1 MPMNNLIQTPVHR
14 LPKTWRKWFFTGVC
28 GLAALQLAGCTVGP
42 DYRPSEA
49 PVVTS
54 FTRELINVLHTQA
67 PPEIAPN
74 WWTAYGSP
82 RINVLVAEALRRNPN
97 VEAGMASLRVAQ
109 ELVNAQKG
117 LFYPTVQA
125 GYSGSRQN
133 SGNVLSSPLLTSES
147 TLFNLHTAQL
157 NIGFVP
163 DVFGG
168 NRRAVESLQASA
180 ASQRFQLEALKTTLA
195 SNVVAAAIQEHVLA
209 EQIEIAQSA
218 IQLAAEQLQQLKG
231 LSAGG
236 YSSGLDLAQ
245 QQVSFAQTAALLPP
259 LQKQIE
265 QTRNLLAALC
275 GYFPEQQLPGGAPD
289 AILTPAQ
296 LPAIVPSSLVAR
308 RPDVQAAEEQL
319 HASNA
324 QVGVAVANRLP
335 QISLSA
341 NLTYSNNMLAGL
353 LSNSNKS
360 WGLLGG
366 VMQPLFAGGALVARQ
381 RGAEA
386 GAQAARAQY
395 KNVVITAFQNVADTL
410 YAIETDGRALAA
422 AQDVEQANRQLAA
435 HTQGQLDAGYTSRL
449 VFLAAQQSFLQARLA
464 RVASNA
470 TYLGDTVSLYQALG
484 GGWHNLDAPAGVFA
498 PYEIQPP
505 N

>member
-1 MPMNNLIQTPVHR
+1 MLMNNLTKTPLCTPSATWCRR
-14 LPKTWRKWFFTGVC
+14 LFTVAC
-28 GLAALQLAGCTVGP
+28 SAVALQLAGCTVGP
-42 DYRPSEA
+42 DYRRSEA

-54 FTRELINVLHTQA
+54 FTREPLNALRTET
-67 PPEIAPN
+67 PSEIAAD

-82 RINVLVAEALRRNPN
+82 RINLLVSEALRRNPN
-97 VEAGMASLRVAQ
+97 IEAGMASLGVAQ

-117 LFYPTVQA
+117 LFYPSVQA
-125 GYSGSRQN
+125 GYSGNRQN
-133 SGNVLSSPLLTSES
+133 SGNVLSSPLLASDS

-157 NIGFVP
+157 NVGFVP

-180 ASQRFQLEALKTTLA
+180 TSQRFQLEALKTTLA
-195 SNVVAAAIQEHVLA
+195 SNVVAAAIQEHFLA
-209 EQIEIAQSA
+209 AQIEIAQSA
-218 IQLAAEQLQQLKG
+218 IRLAAEQLQQLRG
-231 LSAGG
+231 LSAVG
-236 YSSGLDLAQ
+236 YLSGLDLAQ
-245 QQVSFAQTAALLPP
+245 QQVAFAQTAALLPP

-275 GYFPEQQLPGGAPD
+275 GHFPEQQLPGEALD
-289 AILTPAQ
+289 AIHAPAQ
-296 LPAIVPSSLVAR
+296 LPAIIPSSLVAR

-324 QVGVAVANRLP
+324 QVGVAIANRLP

-341 NLTYSNNMLAGL
+341 NLTYSNSTLAGL

-366 VMQPLFAGGALVARQ
+366 VMQPLLAGGALVARQ

-410 YAIETDGRALAA
+410 YAVETDGHALAA
-422 AQDVEQANRQLAA
+422 ARDVEQASLQLAT
-435 HTQGQLDAGYTSRL
+435 HTQRQLDAGYTSRL

-464 RVASNA
+464 WVASNA

-484 GGWHNLDAPAGVFA
+484 GGWHNLDAPASVSA
-498 PYEIQPP
+498 PYDIQLSR
-505 N
+505 